1 MTTRRER
8 IEARLY
14 QRQEWAE
21 KANVK
26 SQAEF
31 VKADEHVER
40 FAGGQPI
47 IVGHHS
53 EASARRDRER
63 SDNAMRRGIERE
75 GTAARHDEVAGTLK
89 SELDRS
95 IYLDDPEAKEHLTER
110 IAHLEA
116 RREHMKGV
124 NKAARRLAKTNPD
137 FTTKEYMDAVGLT
150 EGDDLKGME
159 VIAELSSGKSL
170 PGYPSYQLTNL
181 SGRINRERNRLKG
194 LTGVTEQ
201 RTSPAEPQRQ
211 HPQDE
216 VTDTPQRPAAWDYKS
231 PKYPTEEAARM
242 ASRQA
247 MAPIMRTLPWEAF
260 TSEERARVE
269 AINAEQEAAFVRHYQ
284 VDPSFNLTA
293 FAARIATERRDI
305 SRAARRRQM
314 AAQESTQPQA
324 TKKEPKT
331 AFTGQDGAPP
341 LGASP
346 QPEEGPPKPL
356 PTLHGQQVTLGEDF
370 ATNRNLSMPLTTQ
383 DFGEKAG
390 PLTTTPPKLD
400 PGQSHFLPETP
411 GNALADP
418 ELAPP
423 IAPDPPA
430 EDLLFSAP
438 MTEEQSRRAGSGLET
453 DAETGRILTPS
464 ERWEMESNQPSP
476 PTERR
481 EVESNQ
487 PPPEPEAQPE
497 KPAAEPQPEPAQ
509 TVKPPTERRE
519 VESNQPPPEPEAQP
533 EKPTAEPQPEP
544 QQTVKPSP
552 ERWEVESNQP
562 PPEPEAQPEKPT
574 AEPQPEPQ
582 QTVKPSPER
591 WEVESNQPPPEPE
604 AQPEKPTAEPQPE
617 PARTVKPPTERWEIE
632 ADQPSPEPEP
642 QPEKPAAE
650 PQPEPARTVKPPPEP
665 DREPD
670 EAAYQRAR
678 MDRDCPLPDGDA
690 CIAIVK
696 PDTLRTDA
704 KLFQYKAE
712 TDDQGVSVKLAD
724 VKTWDPDLA
733 GVAYVWER
741 ADGERFIVDGHQ
753 RLALAQRL
761 RNEGQDPELLVK
773 IWREAD
779 GYTPRTMRLS
789 AAKKNIAEGSGTA
802 VDAARV
808 LREEPGLFDTLSQ
821 KNAIVRDARG
831 LAQLDQDVFSET
843 VEYVNA
849 GHLPENVAS
858 LIAGVGTDPAL
869 QRGTLREFV
878 REQRRGH
885 ITRTAGENL
894 LYAIRRNRLDE
905 VEAKAQGTLTG
916 FDVGAVRESAWRER
930 AALQQGLVN
939 AFRNDRRLFGEVVR
953 GDSRL
958 ESVGNVLA
966 EESNESELTAAWA
979 NIEIFDRLAN
989 KRGPLADYLDA
1000 EAVRIKKRM
1009 DETGASRQGAAAAAT
1024 RDSAR
1029 YLRPFLKTYIQDR
1042 GAALAGNLAVKKP
1055 AAPKSEP
1062 TSGEILAPTAPSTV
1076 VTITPE
1082 IPDMTPAPQPGRRRV
1097 TSAEVAAGKSEAAPA
1112 GANQRQPVTV
1122 EAVKQ
1127 ASGPPA
1133 NPAPAPRRHIK
1144 APTAEKCPASDKGPK
1159 QPQPKSKGRTTK
1171 QRSRRTARSSMF
1183 TPGEV
1188 RRFQQMVSRINRQ

>member
-31 VKADEHVER
+31 ARADEHVER

-63 SDNAMRRGIERE
+63 SDNAMRRGIERA

-95 IYLDDPEAKEHLTER
+95 IYLDDPDAKEHLTER
-110 IAHLEA
+110 IAHLDA

-150 EGDDLKGME
+150 EGDDLKGMG

-216 VTDTPQRPAAWDYKS
+216 VTDTPQRPAPWDYKS

-247 MAPIMRTLPWEAF
+247 MAPIMRTLPWDAF

-305 SRAARRRQM
+305 SRAARRRQT

-324 TKKEPKT
+324 TKKEPRIG
-331 AFTGQDGAPP
+331 FTGQDGAPP
-341 LGASP
+341 LDAIP

-356 PTLHGQQVTLGEDF
+356 PTLHGQQVTLGDGF

-390 PLTTTPPKLD
+390 PLASPPPKLD
-400 PGQSHFLPETP
+400 PGQTHFLPETP
-411 GNALADP
+411 GDVLADP
-418 ELAPP
+418 KPAPP
-423 IAPDPPA
+423 TAPDPPA

-453 DAETGRILTPS
+453 DAGTGRTLTPS
-464 ERWEMESNQPSP
+464 ERWEIESNQPPPEPEAQPEKPAAEPQAEPAQTVKP

-497 KPAAEPQPEPAQ
+497 KPAAEPQPEPA
-509 TVKPPTERRE
+509 
-519 VESNQPPPEPEAQP
+519 
-533 EKPTAEPQPEP
+533 
-544 QQTVKPSP
+544 
-552 ERWEVESNQP
+552 
-562 PPEPEAQPEKPT
+562 
-574 AEPQPEPQ
+574 
-582 QTVKPSPER
+582 
-591 WEVESNQPPPEPE
+591 
-604 AQPEKPTAEPQPE
+604 
-617 PARTVKPPTERWEIE
+617 
-632 ADQPSPEPEP
+632 
-642 QPEKPAAE
+642 
-650 PQPEPARTVKPPPEP
+650 RTVKPPPET

-704 KLFQYKAE
+704 KLFQYKAG

-761 RNEGQDPELLVK
+761 RSEGQDPGLLVK

-821 KNAIVRDARG
+821 KNAIVRDAQG

-858 LIAGVGTDPAL
+858 LIAGVGVDPAL

-966 EESNESELTAAWA
+966 EESNESELTAARA

-1009 DETGASRQGAAAAAT
+1009 DETGASRQGAAAATT
-1024 RDSAR
+1024 RDASR
-1029 YLRPFLKTYIQDR
+1029 YLRPFLKTYIQDG
-1042 GAALAGNLAVKKP
+1042 GAALAGNLAAKEPEP
-1055 AAPKSEP
+1055 APAPPPPSGAAATTTP
-1062 TSGEILAPTAPSTV
+1062 TVA
-1076 VTITPE
+1076 
-1082 IPDMTPAPQPGRRRV
+1082 PAPQRDRPRITAAQV
-1097 TSAEVAAGKSEAAPA
+1097 SQPKPPPETSAT
-1112 GANQRQPVTV
+1112 RQPVTA
-1122 EAVKQ
+1122 EAVKESGRRSGQ
-1127 ASGPPA
+1127 ARSTTRERIEVPA
-1133 NPAPAPRRHIK
+1133 
-1144 APTAEKCPASDKGPK
+1144 AEKCAAPPK
-1159 QPQPKSKGRTTK
+1159 SGSQREQPKGKGGSAKTPRRTT
-1171 QRSRRTARSSMF
+1171 RTSPF
-1183 TPGEV
+1183 TPAEV
-1188 RRFQQMVSRINRQ
+1188 RRFKQDIARSMKR

>member
-63 SDNAMRRGIERE
+63 SDNAMRRGIERA

-150 EGDDLKGME
+150 EGDDLKGMG

-181 SGRINRERNRLKG
+181 SGRVNRERNRLKS

-247 MAPIMRTLPWEAF
+247 MAPIMRTLPWDAF

-314 AAQESTQPQA
+314 AAQESTQPQV
-324 TKKEPKT
+324 TKKEPRIG
-331 AFTGQDGAPP
+331 FTGQDGAPP
-341 LGASP
+341 LDAIP

-356 PTLHGQQVTLGEDF
+356 PTLHGQQVTLGDGF

-390 PLTTTPPKLD
+390 PLATTPPKPD
-400 PGQSHFLPETP
+400 PGQTHFLPETP

-418 ELAPP
+418 EPAPP
-423 IAPDPPA
+423 TVPDAPA
-430 EDLLFSAP
+430 EGPLFTGP
-438 MTEEQSRRAGSGLET
+438 MTEEQSRRAGSGLEA
-453 DAETGRILTPS
+453 DAETGRVLTPA
-464 ERWEMESNQPSP
+464 ERWEAESNRASP
-476 PTERR
+476 D
-481 EVESNQ
+481 
-487 PPPEPEAQPE
+487 
-497 KPAAEPQPEPAQ
+497 
-509 TVKPPTERRE
+509 
-519 VESNQPPPEPEAQP
+519 
-533 EKPTAEPQPEP
+533 P
-544 QQTVKPSP
+544 QQ
-552 ERWEVESNQP
+552 
-562 PPEPEAQPEKPT
+562 
-574 AEPQPEPQ
+574 
-582 QTVKPSPER
+582 
-591 WEVESNQPPPEPE
+591 
-604 AQPEKPTAEPQPE
+604 PTAEPQPE
-617 PARTVKPPTERWEIE
+617 PARTVKPPT
-632 ADQPSPEPEP
+632 
-642 QPEKPAAE
+642 
-650 PQPEPARTVKPPPEP
+650 EP

-704 KLFQYKAE
+704 RLFQYKAE
-712 TDDQGVSVKLAD
+712 TDDRGVSVKLAD

-761 RNEGQDPELLVK
+761 RSEGQDPELLVK

-821 KNAIVRDARG
+821 KNAIVRDAKG
-831 LAQLDQDVFSET
+831 LARLDQDVFSET

-858 LIAGVGTDPAL
+858 LIAGVGADPAL
-869 QRGTLREFV
+869 QRGALREFV

-966 EESNESELTAAWA
+966 EESNESELTAARA

-1009 DETGASRQGAAAAAT
+1009 DQTGASRQGAAAATT
-1024 RDSAR
+1024 RDAAR
-1029 YLRPFLKTYIQDR
+1029 YLRPFLKTYIEDG
-1042 GAALAGNLAVKKP
+1042 GAALAGNLAAKEPEP
-1055 AAPKSEP
+1055 APAPPP
-1062 TSGEILAPTAPSTV
+1062 TSGAATTTTPTA
-1076 VTITPE
+1076 
-1082 IPDMTPAPQPGRRRV
+1082 
-1097 TSAEVAAGKSEAAPA
+1097 
-1112 GANQRQPVTV
+1112 
-1122 EAVKQ
+1122 
-1127 ASGPPA
+1127 
-1133 NPAPAPRRHIK
+1133 APAPRRDRPRVTAAQVSQPQPPAGTSAGRQPVTAEAVKESGRRSGQARSTTRERIEVP
-1144 APTAEKCPASDKGPK
+1144 AAEKCAAPPK
-1159 QPQPKSKGRTTK
+1159 SGSRREQPKGKGGSAKTPRRTTR
-1171 QRSRRTARSSMF
+1171 QSPF
-1183 TPGEV
+1183 TPAEV
-1188 RRFQQMVSRINRQ
+1188 RRFKQDIARSMKR

>member
-95 IYLDDPEAKEHLTER
+95 IYLDDPDAKEHLTER

-150 EGDDLKGME
+150 EGDDLKGMG

-181 SGRINRERNRLKG
+181 SGRVNRERNRLKS

-231 PKYPTEEAARM
+231 PKYPTGEAARM

-247 MAPIMRTLPWEAF
+247 MAPIMRTLPWDAF

-269 AINAEQEAAFVRHYQ
+269 ALNAEQEAAFVRHYQ

-331 AFTGQDGAPP
+331 AFNRQDGAPP

-370 ATNRNLSMPLTTQ
+370 ATNRNLSMPLATQ

-390 PLTTTPPKLD
+390 PLTSPPPKLD
-400 PGQSHFLPETP
+400 PGQTHFLPETP

-418 ELAPP
+418 ELAPS

-438 MTEEQSRRAGSGLET
+438 MTEEESRRAGSGLET
-453 DAETGRILTPS
+453 DAETDRILTPT
-464 ERWEMESNQPSP
+464 ERWEIEA
-476 PTERR
+476 
-481 EVESNQ
+481 NQ
-487 PPPEPEAQPE
+487 PPHEPEAQPE
-497 KPAAEPQPEPAQ
+497 KPAAEPQA
-509 TVKPPTERRE
+509 
-519 VESNQPPPEPEAQP
+519 
-533 EKPTAEPQPEP
+533 
-544 QQTVKPSP
+544 
-552 ERWEVESNQP
+552 
-562 PPEPEAQPEKPT
+562 
-574 AEPQPEPQ
+574 
-582 QTVKPSPER
+582 
-591 WEVESNQPPPEPE
+591 
-604 AQPEKPTAEPQPE
+604 E
-617 PARTVKPPTERWEIE
+617 PARTVKP
-632 ADQPSPEPEP
+632 SP
-642 QPEKPAAE
+642 Q
-650 PQPEPARTVKPPPEP
+650 P

-678 MDRDCPLPDGDA
+678 MDRNCPLPDGDA

-704 KLFQYKAE
+704 QLFQYKAE

-761 RNEGQDPELLVK
+761 RNEGQEPELLVK

-831 LAQLDQDVFSET
+831 LAQLDQDVFSEA

-858 LIAGVGTDPAL
+858 LIGGVGADPAL
-869 QRGTLREFV
+869 QRGALREFV

-966 EESNESELTAAWA
+966 EESNESELTAARA

-1009 DETGASRQGAAAAAT
+1009 DQTGSSRQGAAATAT
-1024 RDSAR
+1024 RDAAR
-1029 YLRPFLKTYIQDR
+1029 YLRPFLKTYIQDG
-1042 GAALAGNLAVKKP
+1042 GAALAGNLAAKEPQSAP
-1055 AAPKSEP
+1055 AQPP
-1062 TSGEILAPTAPSTV
+1062 TSGAAT
-1076 VTITPE
+1076 TITP
-1082 IPDMTPAPQPGRRRV
+1082 TA
-1097 TSAEVAAGKSEAAPA
+1097 
-1112 GANQRQPVTV
+1112 
-1122 EAVKQ
+1122 
-1127 ASGPPA
+1127 
-1133 NPAPAPRRHIK
+1133 APAPRRDR
-1144 APTAEKCPASDKGPK
+1144 PRVTAAQVS
-1159 QPQPKSKGRTTK
+1159 QPQPQPQPETSAARQPVTAEAVKESCRRSGQARSTTRERIEVPAAEKFETPPKSGSRREQPKGKGGSAKTPRRTTR
-1171 QRSRRTARSSMF
+1171 QSPF
-1183 TPGEV
+1183 TPAEV
-1188 RRFQQMVSRINRQ
+1188 RRFKQDIARSMKR